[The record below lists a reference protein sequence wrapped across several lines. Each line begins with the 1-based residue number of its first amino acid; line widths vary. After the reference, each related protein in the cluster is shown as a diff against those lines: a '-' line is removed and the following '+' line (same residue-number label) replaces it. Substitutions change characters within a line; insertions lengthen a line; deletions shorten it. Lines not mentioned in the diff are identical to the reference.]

1 MKRKDW
7 ITLIAMLLILGVALI
22 GEQFISMGNWMDAL
36 INLSLKVLPWALFF
50 VLAVLARKRKGNY
63 MNTYRKGSYV
73 LFAISLVCLLCFIS
87 KPFMHYFNVMGSQK
101 KVKQSTETILAQC
114 QDMFSD
120 YEKQVGSR
128 VNAYS
133 ENVKSAYEGNREK
146 MNVLIEKDKSATSY
160 RNWPDE
166 WQVKMFKNHSANKK
180 QFDGQKTKFNNALV
194 MNFNP
199 FLAASQFDQLAMQ
212 YKNYYKLLSEDFANL
227 TPFEEHDGA
236 ERVFEASEI
245 DTVCQETQAIFGKP
259 GFNGA
264 FFLVFLLLSFFSTA
278 SYVFIKEDSVRKPS
292 RRNAD
297 LSIYDQGFKL

>member
-36 INLSLKVLPWALFF
+36 INLSLKVLPWVLFF

-133 ENVKSAYEGNREK
+133 ENV
-146 MNVLIEKDKSATSY
+146 
-160 RNWPDE
+160 
-166 WQVKMFKNHSANKK
+166 QVKMFKNHSANKK